1 MPWRELY
8 IAGSDKLTYSARV
21 RSYQGHVIRSS
32 EVDVEPLEEA
42 IFSMITTAEQ
52 GRVDYVCK
60 VVYKGT
66 KADNLER
73 VSV

>member
-1 MPWRELY
+1 M
-8 IAGSDKLTYSARV
+8 
-21 RSYQGHVIRSS
+21 
-32 EVDVEPLEEA
+32 EPLEEA

-73 VSV
+73 ISV